1 MSRASYPDSLV
12 REGKMFA
19 FLSYIPVACVI
30 PLIFKKENPFV
41 LQHGKQGLVLFVSEV
56 AVFVLHIILG
66 VWFLRLG
73 LLVFG
78 LLSCVGMIHTIKGQA
93 FRIFF
98 IDEIAQKIVL

>member
-1 MSRASYPDSLV
+1 MSASIEQSFSI

-19 FLSYIPVACVI
+19 FLAYLPVVCII

-41 LQHGKQGLVLFVSEV
+41 LEHGKQGLVLFVGEV

-73 LLVFG
+73 LFVFG
-78 LLSCVGMIHTIKGQA
+78 VLSLIGTVSTLKGR
-93 FRIFF
+93 FVKIPV
-98 IDEIAQKIVL
+98 IDNIAQKLVL